1 MPPSSPASRCPPQ
14 AGAAPGERGTGRRE
28 QSGVVADRSLDR
40 KSVPLLNDENK
51 FKLAVFGVNVSG
63 GCAMTTADGTIQV
76 DWAES
81 RRIAKAA
88 DAAGL
93 DALVPVARW

>member
-1 MPPSSPASRCPPQ
+1 LERLVS
-14 AGAAPGERGTGRRE
+14 GARDKSAI
-28 QSGVVADRSLDR
+28 VADRSRDR
-40 KSVPLLNDENK
+40 TSVPLLNDENK

-93 DALVPVARW
+93 DALVPVARWKGAGGLTQLQ

>member
-1 MPPSSPASRCPPQ
+1 MS
-14 AGAAPGERGTGRRE
+14 GARDKSA
-28 QSGVVADRSLDR
+28 VVADRSR
-40 KSVPLLNDENK
+40 NRTSVPLLNDENK

-81 RRIAKAA
+81 WRIAKAA

-93 DALVPVARW
+93 DALVPVAPLEGRRRVDQLQ